1 MRKLLLLASACIF
14 TYLLFA
20 CGDDNTP
27 PTEKPKIVHENSVE
41 YYAET
46 SRLAD
51 GRVVVKTTQD
61 IYVKSA
67 LLKSTI
73 KYDTLPSLGTETVKL
88 ESVDKDTTISKEYDI
103 YFTLR

>member
-1 MRKLLLLASACIF
+1 MKKLLLVIPLVFILSAC
-14 TYLLFA
+14 
-20 CGDDNTP
+20 GEDNP
-27 PTEKPKIVHENSVE
+27 PAEKPKIIHENSVE

-51 GRVVVKTTQD
+51 GRIVVKSQQD
-61 IYVKSA
+61 IYVKSV

-88 ESVDKDTTISKEYDI
+88 ESADKDTTVAKEYDI
-103 YFTLR
+103 YFTLK